1 MKLEMLSEI
10 VWNYYDGGRPTA
22 TNQTLEQDDIRG
34 MVLMQLA
41 EQLKM
46 RFYESR
52 KDPDGDKTVF
62 ISGLLSTK
70 RYKIGDTDAR
80 GKRVAICKDEVLRLP
95 KGYDKT
101 SVYMVSDGCT
111 GIVDGLLPPVQ
122 PGEENF
128 YINDVSMRNYTFHV
142 EKKEKIETYN
152 VPPCVKEI
160 EVERIFATDDLDVP
174 ADVAFDV
181 ATQVLGIS
189 LKVRG
194 FIPTADN
201 SMDGNRDQLRRQ
213 LEQSNAKM

>member
-1 MKLEMLSEI
+1 MNLEMLSEV

-22 TNQTLEQDDIRG
+22 TNQTLEQDDIRA
-34 MVLMQLA
+34 MVTMQLA

-52 KDPDGDKTVF
+52 KDVDGDKTVF
-62 ISGLLSTK
+62 IAGLLSTK
-70 RYKIGDTDAR
+70 RYDLGDSDAK
-80 GKRVAICKDEVLRLP
+80 GKRVAICKDEVIRLP

-111 GIVDGLLPPVQ
+111 GLTDGMLPPVQ

-128 YINDVSMRNYTFHV
+128 YINDQNMKSFKFHV
-142 EKKEKIETYN
+142 EKKEKIETFN
-152 VPPCVKEI
+152 VPPCVKKI

-174 ADVAFDV
+174 ADVAYDV

-194 FIPTADN
+194 FIPTEDN

-213 LEQSNAKM
+213 LEQSKAKI